1 MSGAPPRQ
9 LPRQPPLTI
18 TIIIII
24 VISITIISIT
34 ITIIIIISITITI
47 TIIIIIIIIFITI
60 SIMLLGSRLLRATAR
75 LVRACL
81 HVSWSFSLLF
91 MFEYKT
97 KLVVIF

>member
-47 TIIIIIIIIFITI
+47 TIIIIIFITI